1 MFSLY
6 FLPERFKDEIHV
18 QEEAIALIACLA
30 TDIELVWHQ
39 SAVEGIHDV
48 ILKAMSTFPDEKSLS
63 EISLEA
69 LGMSIPC
76 PLMTGLAWKKQHWHF
91 AMTPGVEKFH
101 RYLV

>member
-6 FLPERFKDEIHV
+6 FLPERFEDKIHL

-39 SAVEGIHDV
+39 CAVEGIHDV

-69 LGMSIPC
+69 LGMSITC
-76 PLMTGLAWKKQHWHF
+76 PLMSGLA
-91 AMTPGVEKFH
+91 
-101 RYLV
+101 

>member
-6 FLPERFKDEIHV
+6 FLPERFEDKICV

-30 TDIELVWHQ
+30 TDFELVWHQ
-39 SAVEGIHDV
+39 CAVEGIHDV

-69 LGMSIPC
+69 LGMSIFITC
-76 PLMTGLAWKKQHWHF
+76 PLMTGLA
-91 AMTPGVEKFH
+91 
-101 RYLV
+101 

>member
-6 FLPERFKDEIHV
+6 FLPERFEDKIHV

-39 SAVEGIHDV
+39 CAVEGIHDV
-48 ILKAMSTFPDEKSLS
+48 ILKAMSTFSDEKSLS

-69 LGMSIPC
+69 LGMSITC
-76 PLMTGLAWKKQHWHF
+76 PLMTGLA
-91 AMTPGVEKFH
+91 
-101 RYLV
+101 

>member
-6 FLPERFKDEIHV
+6 FLPERFEDKIHV

-39 SAVEGIHDV
+39 CAVEGIHDV
-48 ILKAMSTFPDEKSLS
+48 ILKAMSTFPDEESLS

-69 LGMSIPC
+69 LGMSITC
-76 PLMTGLAWKKQHWHF
+76 LLMTGLA
-91 AMTPGVEKFH
+91 
-101 RYLV
+101 